1 MYLEGGKRMNW
12 LDYMNAA
19 LDYIEENLS
28 IKMDIDQIAAKAG
41 CSTYNF
47 QRMFS
52 FIADMTLAQYIRRRC
67 MTCAALELSQKKT
80 SVIDIAMKYGYD
92 SPVSFARAFQSIQGM
107 SPAEARKEGT
117 SLKLYPK
124 ISFQISIKG
133 AVAMNYRIEKMGA
146 FRLAGVSREIS
157 MVGGENF
164 TTIPKMWEE
173 FCEDGTC
180 NTIFSMNHRE
190 QEEMYGVCY
199 GFDYKDEKF
208 RYMIAAKPECDI
220 PQECEVLEVPSFT
233 WVKFECQ
240 GVSNIQDVFK
250 RMNQEWFPTSGYEH
264 ADGPEIEWYPIG
276 DMSKE
281 DYKCEVWVP
290 IQKKVECEK

>member
-1 MYLEGGKRMNW
+1 MNLKRGMELNW

-28 IKMDIDQIAAKAG
+28 IKIDLDQIAAKAG

-67 MTCAALELSQKKT
+67 MTCAALELSKNKT

-107 SPAEARKEGT
+107 PPAEARKEGA

-124 ISFQISIKG
+124 ISFHISIKG
-133 AVAMNYRIEKMGA
+133 AAAMNYRIEKMES
-146 FRLAGVSREIS
+146 FKVAGVSREIS
-157 MVGGENF
+157 MVDGENF
-164 TTIPKMWEE
+164 TTIPKMWEDV
-173 FCEDGTC
+173 CEDGTS
-180 NTIFSMNHRE
+180 NTIFGMNHRE

-199 GFDYKDEKF
+199 DFAFEQEKF
-208 RYMIAAKPECDI
+208 RYMIAAKPEQEI
-220 PQECEVLEVPSFT
+220 PVSCEVLEVPSLT
-233 WVKFECQ
+233 WVKVECL
-240 GVSNIQDVFK
+240 GLGSIQEVFK
-250 RMNQEWFPTSGYEH
+250 RMYREWFPTSGYEH
-264 ADGPEIEWYPIG
+264 ADGPEIEWYSIG
-276 DMSKE
+276 DMSKP
-281 DYKCEVWVP
+281 DYKCEVWIP
-290 IQKKVECEK
+290 IQPKKN